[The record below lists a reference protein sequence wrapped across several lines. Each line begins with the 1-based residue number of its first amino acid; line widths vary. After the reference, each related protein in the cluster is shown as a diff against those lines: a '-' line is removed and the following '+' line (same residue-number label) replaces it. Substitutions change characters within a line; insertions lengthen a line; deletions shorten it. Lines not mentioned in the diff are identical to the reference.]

1 MILILEK
8 SIINWIIFY
17 MIRKKIMKLLTTIKK
32 WIKILKIFSTIDYPV
47 KMLGVTGDINFYS
60 FILLI

>member
-32 WIKILKIFSTIDYPV
+32 WFKILKIFSTIDYPV